1 MSLVFLENITA
12 IAGIMIILAVSL
24 NLINGITGMLSLG
37 HYAFFGIGG
46 YFGAFM
52 TVQVHKLGIVNGV
65 TGLPIFLMI
74 IILSGLAASLAGLVI
89 SGPSLRLK
97 GDYLA
102 IATLGF
108 NEILKIIIENLDFLG
123 GPKGYSIYSEL
134 GNRPPLFRSG
144 ITWIYLFVVISIFVI
159 TRIMKSVHGRN
170 FLSIREDEIAAEAM
184 GINVAKFK
192 ILAFLVG
199 SFLAG
204 TAGVLFV
211 MYDKFYA
218 NPRDF
223 GFIEGIPVLLMIVLG
238 GLGSTTGAVLGAVT
252 LTLLLQLLKLIP
264 GISNQ
269 PVLVYAMLLVI
280 MMILRPA
287 GFMNRKELSDLE
299 IVKKIR
305 ARISGIIKK

>member
-1 MSLVFLENITA
+1 
-12 IAGIMIILAVSL
+12 MIILAVSL